1 MSMLKNS
8 SQNVIVLFYKG
19 ESKMIKKIVK
29 EIQKLDQ
36 QKAMKLEKRNELDCE
51 INQLNM
57 KLKDLNNLKNQYEK
71 LEQSTDDF
79 FEKQ

>member
-1 MSMLKNS
+1 
-8 SQNVIVLFYKG
+8 
-19 ESKMIKKIVK
+19 MIKKIVK
-29 EIQKLDQ
+29 EIQKLEQ
-36 QKAMKLEKRNELDCE
+36 QKDLKIDKRNELDCE

-71 LEQSTDDF
+71 LEQCTDDF